1 MYISQS
7 QHSTQQTRYTHYW
20 WRADNMFVCGHI
32 QHIHTCKGIQT
43 RWVDCLLKQN
53 KSTPSRMCLIGVLG
67 WYWTTAG
74 MYVRTYVQYLCILAK
89 IQSACQHFLSYPS
102 HLITHHHMIRID
114 TGECYNMA
122 APVCTLTSRRK
133 GTTCSLNTVTSLWYS
148 FSVSIISWITLPLTR
163 GLGVFLSPC
172 SDVGGSGTTGEWTRR
187 GTAWIRAFSTE
198 CGTEEGEA
206 REDKS
211 IYEWM
216 YWIVPSAYQNVLAM
230 LHCHIQ

>member
-1 MYISQS
+1 MSRLALEAKQEHTI
-7 QHSTQQTRYTHYW
+7 TQVLD
-20 WRADNMFVCGHI
+20 WRI
-32 QHIHTCKGIQT
+32 
-43 RWVDCLLKQN
+43 RL
-53 KSTPSRMCLIGVLG
+53 VLNNCR
-67 WYWTTAG
+67 
-74 MYVRTYVQYLCILAK
+74 YVRTYVCTVSVYLSKDPVCLPTLPITP
-89 IQSACQHFLSYPS
+89 IPS
-102 HLITHHHMIRID
+102 HYSPPHD

-122 APVCTLTSRRK
+122 APVCLLTSRRK

-172 SDVGGSGTTGEWTRR
+172 SDMGGSGTTGDWRR
-187 GTAWIRAFSTE
+187 TGTAWIRAFSTE